1 MIMTEQMRSDLTPQ
15 GYIRK
20 MFAETENGKFKV
32 GYTYPENNFV
42 EEEITFYV
50 NWTAEDAEKTVQRYN
65 LLTSSLARIAR
76 LHDKLSD
83 EESIKKLLCESDLE
97 VFNTYVREYEP
108 FEVNWDELYPIPPCE
123 PDELMLLIENIYER
137 GRLGDL
143 IEEEELLLKQYCMW
157 REEQSQ
163 KRIPF
168 NRRSSADLI
177 LRAARYE
184 KLISLGA
191 PEIIVTEEGRC
202 LAEEMVLYY
211 YGKEEQIVWD

>member
-1 MIMTEQMRSDLTPQ
+1 MNVKMRNDLTPQ
-15 GYIRK
+15 GYIRH

-32 GYTYPENNFV
+32 GYENPENGFA
-42 EEEITFYV
+42 EEERTFFV

-65 LLTSSLARIAR
+65 LLTFALARIGR
-76 LHDKLSD
+76 LHDQLKD
-83 EESIKKLLCESDLE
+83 EETRNKLLSEDDLE
-97 VFNTYVREYEP
+97 IYNTYVRPYEP
-108 FEVNWDELYPIPPCE
+108 MEINWDKLYPIPPCE
-123 PDELMLLIENIYER
+123 ADELMSLIEEIQER
-137 GRLGDL
+137 GRFGDL
-143 IEEEELLLKQYCMW
+143 IEEEELLLKQYYMW

-168 NRRSSADLI
+168 NRRSCADLI
-177 LRAARYE
+177 LRASRFE

-211 YGKEEQIVWD
+211 FGKEEPIVWD